1 MKAPANEFLS
11 TALELVQGDR
21 AKQHGNYIAMHQ
33 RVASL
38 WSTYLG
44 TSVGAEQVA
53 ACMMLLKMARDEHG
67 VYNKDDGIDATA
79 YTALWA
85 SLTSMERDRREQ

>member
-1 MKAPANEFLS
+1 MKAANEFLS

-21 AKQHGNYIAMHQ
+21 AKQHGNYVAMHQ
-33 RVASL
+33 RAAAL
-38 WSTYLG
+38 WSAYLG
-44 TSVGAEQVA
+44 KNIGPEQVA
-53 ACMMLLKMARDEHG
+53 ACMMLLKIARDENG

-85 SLTSMERDRREQ
+85 SLTSMERS